1 MARRIILALLL
12 STAAAFAPA
21 VKPRAATQL
30 RAGGDGE
37 ITAVRACETV
47 HQSNCLRHCY
57 YHGIHAIDASHWL
70 TCAQVRDPRL
80 TRQPYS
86 RSGSRH
92 QTRHLPSFCTFWR
105 VDGHL

>member
-1 MARRIILALLL
+1 MAHRIILALLL

-47 HQSNCLRHCY
+47 HESNCR
-57 YHGIHAIDASHWL
+57 GASPATAIIMAS
-70 TCAQVRDPRL
+70 TPSMR
-80 TRQPYS
+80 RQHDGVAVWS
-86 RSGSRH
+86 
-92 QTRHLPSFCTFWR
+92 LP
-105 VDGHL
+105 D

>member
-37 ITAVRACETV
+37 ITAVMACETV

-70 TCAQVRDPRL
+70 IYAQVRNPRFE
-80 TRQPYS
+80 RQPHR

-92 QTRHLPSFCTFWR
+92 EA
-105 VDGHL
+105 GHVSSVGTERRFYRNI

>member
-1 MARRIILALLL
+1 MAHRIILALLL

-70 TCAQVRDPRL
+70 ICAQVRDPRL
-80 TRQPYS
+80 TRQPDG
-86 RSGSRH
+86 RSGGRH
-92 QTRHLPSFCTFWR
+92 EAGHVPSVGTERRFHR
-105 VDGHL
+105 NI

>member
-1 MARRIILALLL
+1 MAHRIILALLL

-47 HQSNCLRHCY
+47 HESNCLRHCY

-70 TCAQVRDPRL
+70 IYAQVRDPR
-80 TRQPYS
+80 Q
-86 RSGSRH
+86 
-92 QTRHLPSFCTFWR
+92 
-105 VDGHL
+105 

>member
-37 ITAVRACETV
+37 ITAVRAC
-47 HQSNCLRHCY
+47 
-57 YHGIHAIDASHWL
+57 
-70 TCAQVRDPRL
+70 
-80 TRQPYS
+80 
-86 RSGSRH
+86 
-92 QTRHLPSFCTFWR
+92 
-105 VDGHL
+105 

>member
-1 MARRIILALLL
+1 MAHRIILALLL

-47 HQSNCLRHCY
+47 HQSNFSAT
-57 YHGIHAIDASHWL
+57 AISMASTPL
-70 TCAQVRDPRL
+70 TRL
-80 TRQPYS
+80 T
-86 RSGSRH
+86 G
-92 QTRHLPSFCTFWR
+92 
-105 VDGHL
+105 

>member
-70 TCAQVRDPRL
+70 ICAQVRDPRL
-80 TRQPYS
+80 AGQPDG

-92 QTRHLPSFCTFWR
+92 EAGHVPSVRTERRFHWN
-105 VDGHL
+105 L

>member
-1 MARRIILALLL
+1 MARRIVLALAL

-47 HQSNCLRHCY
+47 HESNCLRHCY

-70 TCAQVRDPRL
+70 ICAQVRDPRL
-80 TRQPYS
+80 AGQPDG

-92 QTRHLPSFCTFWR
+92 EAGHVPSFCTER
-105 VDGHL
+105 SVDGHL